1 MCLIF
6 VNSTEF
12 WMTTAKTIT
21 NIFFSSLFSKFFAV
35 FHLYTSTLSSLFFL
49 LKIRWWLN
57 DINRSTSKI
66 HIFLRSSFEI
76 FCFYFVFTS
85 LLPLLVFFGFFF
97 FVMSSVYVC
106 DQVLNTCSA
115 QIHNPYDFFTLNW
128 QQICSC
134 EPKIVVQTLVVV
146 NVIYIYVHCMHP
158 SCCKCTMSQKWNEI
172 ALNLTI
178 VASRHLTMNNILNV
192 SMHMHKPRLLT
203 EIYTN
208 IDIFI
213 FKIVFGEWTGVCAF
227 VWSID

>member
-1 MCLIF
+1 
-6 VNSTEF
+6 
-12 WMTTAKTIT
+12 
-21 NIFFSSLFSKFFAV
+21 
-35 FHLYTSTLSSLFFL
+35 
-49 LKIRWWLN
+49 
-57 DINRSTSKI
+57 
-66 HIFLRSSFEI
+66 
-76 FCFYFVFTS
+76 
-85 LLPLLVFFGFFF
+85 
-97 FVMSSVYVC
+97 MSSVYVC

-146 NVIYIYVHCMHP
+146 NVIYIFVYCMHP

-178 VASRHLTMNNILNV
+178 VASRHLTMNNISNV

-203 EIYTN
+203 EIYTS

-213 FKIVFGEWTGVCAF
+213 FKICVWWMNWCVRARLTNRLMNQFLFVCAKWNNLCFFYYRF
-227 VWSID
+227 VRMEILCAVISMHYKNCPFHLNSF